1 MHIETTSTGSE
12 QASLWGR
19 ARQAFVHVPETFAL
33 VRRASPVAALTLA
46 VCAVAMALLPLAVA
60 YGGKRVVDAVVAG
73 DQAATLEWVLIELG
87 VVVLALLFT
96 RLHMLTQAN
105 LGARL
110 AVDIN
115 VAILERAQTLEL
127 RHFEDP
133 EFYDRLTRAR
143 REASSRPVAMVVGVF
158 QLAQGVVSVLGAVG
172 VLLAFSGVAVLGL
185 AAAAVPAALAE
196 LRYSA
201 AAFRLRNWRSP
212 DTRRLYYLEHVLT
225 NDGHA
230 KEVMTLGLGPLL
242 LGRYRGLAE
251 GFDAEDRALSVRRAG
266 FGALWSVI
274 ATLAFYGVYA
284 FVALEAVA
292 GRISLGTMTMYVL
305 AFRHG
310 QQAFQSVLSALGGMF
325 EHNLYLSNLF
335 EFLRR
340 EPLPAAA
347 TVTHPDRGPSLES
360 GSESESERGVRFDRV
375 SFKYPGR
382 DAWALKDVDLMVPA
396 GRSLA
401 LVGHNGAGKTTL
413 IKLLMGLYTPTSGR
427 VLLDGRPLSD
437 WPAEALRA
445 RIAVVFQ
452 DFNRYQ
458 LPARENVGFGSVD
471 ALDDDARIA
480 RALERGGATADLEKL
495 KDGLDTQLG
504 RWFKDG
510 VELSGGQ
517 WQKVALSRAFMR
529 EEADVLV
536 LDEPTAALDAEA
548 EHAVFERFRALT
560 EGRTALL
567 ISHRFPTVRMAD
579 HIVVLEGGQIVEQG
593 SHDALIA
600 ADGRY
605 ARLFK
610 LQAQGYT

>member
-1 MHIETTSTGSE
+1 M
-12 QASLWGR
+12 R
-19 ARQAFVHVPETFAL
+19 
-33 VRRASPVAALTLA
+33 
-46 VCAVAMALLPLAVA
+46 
-60 YGGKRVVDAVVAG
+60 
-73 DQAATLEWVLIELG
+73 
-87 VVVLALLFT
+87 
-96 RLHMLTQAN
+96 
-105 LGARL
+105 
-110 AVDIN
+110 
-115 VAILERAQTLEL
+115 
-127 RHFEDP
+127 FE
-133 EFYDRLTRAR
+133 
-143 REASSRPVAMVVGVF
+143 
-158 QLAQGVVSVLGAVG
+158 
-172 VLLAFSGVAVLGL
+172 
-185 AAAAVPAALAE
+185 
-196 LRYSA
+196 
-201 AAFRLRNWRSP
+201 
-212 DTRRLYYLEHVLT
+212 
-225 NDGHA
+225 
-230 KEVMTLGLGPLL
+230 
-242 LGRYRGLAE
+242 
-251 GFDAEDRALSVRRAG
+251 
-266 FGALWSVI
+266 
-274 ATLAFYGVYA
+274 
-284 FVALEAVA
+284 
-292 GRISLGTMTMYVL
+292 
-305 AFRHG
+305 
-310 QQAFQSVLSALGGMF
+310 
-325 EHNLYLSNLF
+325 
-335 EFLRR
+335 
-340 EPLPAAA
+340 
-347 TVTHPDRGPSLES
+347 
-360 GSESESERGVRFDRV
+360 RV

-529 EEADVLV
+529 EQADVLV

>member
-1 MHIETTSTGSE
+1 
-12 QASLWGR
+12 
-19 ARQAFVHVPETFAL
+19 
-33 VRRASPVAALTLA
+33 
-46 VCAVAMALLPLAVA
+46 
-60 YGGKRVVDAVVAG
+60 
-73 DQAATLEWVLIELG
+73 
-87 VVVLALLFT
+87 
-96 RLHMLTQAN
+96 
-105 LGARL
+105 
-110 AVDIN
+110 
-115 VAILERAQTLEL
+115 
-127 RHFEDP
+127 
-133 EFYDRLTRAR
+133 
-143 REASSRPVAMVVGVF
+143 
-158 QLAQGVVSVLGAVG
+158 
-172 VLLAFSGVAVLGL
+172 
-185 AAAAVPAALAE
+185 
-196 LRYSA
+196 
-201 AAFRLRNWRSP
+201 
-212 DTRRLYYLEHVLT
+212 
-225 NDGHA
+225 
-230 KEVMTLGLGPLL
+230 MTLGLGPLL

-251 GFDAEDRALSVRRAG
+251 GFYAEDRALSVRRAG
-266 FGALWSVI
+266 FGALWSVV
-274 ATLAFYGVYA
+274 ATFAFYGVYA

-347 TVTHPDRGPSLES
+347 TETHPDRGPSPE
-360 GSESESERGVRFDRV
+360 SESESESGSERGVRFERV

-382 DAWALKDVDLMVPA
+382 DAWALRDVDLMVPA

-437 WPAEALRA
+437 WPAEDLRA

-495 KDGLDTQLG
+495 KDGLNTQLG

-529 EEADVLV
+529 EQADVLV

>member
-1 MHIETTSTGSE
+1 MHIETTPMGAPPPSVL
-12 QASLWGR
+12 QR

-33 VRRASPVAALTLA
+33 VRRASPVAALALA

-73 DQAATLEWVLIELG
+73 DQTATLEWVLVELG
-87 VVVLALLFT
+87 VVILALLFT

-172 VLLAFSGVAVLGL
+172 VLLAFSGIAVLGL

-251 GFDAEDRALSVRRAG
+251 GFYAEDRALSVRRAG

-335 EFLRR
+335 EFLRHDSPDAGAQPP
-340 EPLPAAA
+340 EHAQAPA
-347 TVTHPDRGPSLES
+347 VED
-360 GSESESERGVRFDRV
+360 ERGVRFERV

-495 KDGLDTQLG
+495 KDGLNTQLG

-529 EEADVLV
+529 EQADVLV
-536 LDEPTAALDAEA
+536 LDEPTAALDAES